1 MQWVEVGGF
10 QILVW
15 SCSWNFSGFIV
26 GPSGINGSKVPI
38 PSEPLF
44 STEPTHSVPTFQTST
59 TRMYRLKLIK
69 VRLNVLINPAQI
81 EEMN

>member
-1 MQWVEVGGF
+1 MGGGWWIPDPCLVLFVE
-10 QILVW
+10 
-15 SCSWNFSGFIV
+15 FSGCFIV
-26 GPSGINGSKVPI
+26 GPSGINGSRVPI